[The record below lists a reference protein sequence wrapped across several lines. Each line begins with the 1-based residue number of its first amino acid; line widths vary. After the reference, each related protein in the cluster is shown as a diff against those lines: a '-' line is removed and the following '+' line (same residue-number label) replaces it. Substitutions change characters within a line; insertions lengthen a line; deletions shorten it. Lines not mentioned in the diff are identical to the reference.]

1 MLPME
6 CVLLLL
12 HRKLRVGIFVST
24 CFKNTTTAFQL
35 RRPIARANNRK
46 EKQENAGNN
55 TKLR

>member
-1 MLPME
+1 MK

-12 HRKLRVGIFVST
+12 HRKIRVGIFVST
-24 CFKNTTTAFQL
+24 CFKNTTVFQL

-46 EKQENAGNN
+46 ETQENAGNN